1 MAKYTFIEF
10 LAAYESDNFDTIEES
25 AMTWA
30 KRFLKSYEN
39 VWGEIH
45 GGDCTKQAH
54 ACGLCCLQSFLED
67 YKQYTFNEAKWRE
80 DNGV

>member
-10 LAAYESDNFDTIEES
+10 LAAYESESFDAIEES

-30 KRFLKSYEN
+30 KHFLKSHEN

-54 ACGLCCLQSFLED
+54 YMWIMLFAIIFRRL
-67 YKQYTFNEAKWRE
+67 
-80 DNGV
+80 